1 MPIPKTYIMK
11 QIAKC
16 KGGSTALASC
26 VRFGDKKDKIEKRR
40 TMSL

>member
-1 MPIPKTYIMK
+1 MK

-16 KGGSTALASC
+16 KGGPTALALC
-26 VRFGDKKDKIEKRR
+26 VRFGDKKDEIEKRR